1 MSASFLGGILSNGAD
16 MKMRCQKARKHIS
29 LAMDDRLGPEG
40 SHALAEHL
48 RACPACRER
57 QQEQVWLLD
66 LLNASPRLQPSP
78 RFYAALQDRIDH
90 DQARPK
96 LFTIFPAP
104 FRPALLRAAM
114 FLILVF
120 SALFGFIVSGRLD
133 APAAATPAAVF
144 SQTMNLNAYAD
155 MPADSFGAVYDRLLQ
170 GELR

>member
-1 MSASFLGGILSNGAD
+1 
-16 MKMRCQKARKHIS
+16 MKMRCQKASKHIS
-29 LAMDDRLGPEG
+29 LALDDRLGPEA

-48 RACPACRER
+48 RACADCRER
-57 QQEQVWLLD
+57 QQEQAWLRD
-66 LLNASPRLQPSP
+66 LVNASPGLQPAP
-78 RFYAALQDRIDH
+78 GFYAALQKKIDH

-96 LFTIFPAP
+96 LFAFSPIP

-114 FLILVF
+114 FLILAF

-144 SQTMNLNAYAD
+144 NQTMNLNAYAD

-170 GELR
+170 GGLQ

>member
-1 MSASFLGGILSNGAD
+1 

-57 QQEQVWLLD
+57 QQEQAWLRELV
-66 LLNASPRLQPSP
+66 NASPRLRPSP
-78 RFYAALQDRIDH
+78 GFYSALQEKIGH
-90 DQARPK
+90 DLARPR
-96 LFTIFPAP
+96 LFAIFPVP

-114 FLILVF
+114 FLILAF
-120 SALFGFIVSGRLD
+120 SALFGFILSGRLD

-144 SQTMNLNAYAD
+144 NQTMNLNAYAD